1 MPRLPDATQAVFADA
16 KSLAF
21 EQRLALL
28 APTGAT
34 VLISG
39 ETGTG
44 KEVAA
49 RELHRRS
56 GRKGPFLAV
65 NCGALSETLAESE
78 LFGHEKGAFTGALR
92 GQAGWFEAAAGGTLL
107 LDEIGE
113 LSLPMQVRLLRVL
126 QEREVTRVGARTPR
140 PIDVRIVA
148 ATNVDLERAV
158 QRGTFRADL
167 LFRLNVASVTLR
179 PLRERIADIEP
190 LAERFLALYGARCG
204 RDAQR
209 LTEDAM
215 AAVRRYPWPGNV
227 RELDNVMHRAV
238 LLNAGPVI
246 DTAGLCLPEA
256 ASRTIV
262 EADAPAAA
270 ETDLEESLRRLA
282 TSWIRTREPDLLRR
296 ATGVL
301 VQASF
306 DEAGGNQ
313 VRAAD
318 LLGVSR
324 NTLRTQLGH
333 LGMIAPRRRAQEIV
347 SRSGV
352 RMRVGIQRFGTSAL
366 LRVGGELEQRL
377 AAQKI
382 LVDWREFETGPPLVA
397 ALQSGEVDVC
407 SVGEVPPVFAQSHG
421 APVVYLAYESA
432 SPSSVALVVRCDSA
446 IRSMHDLQ
454 GKHIALSEG
463 ANVHFLLLC
472 ALEACGMTLA
482 DVNPVFVPL
491 GTASGPDAL
500 PSADAWMMWDPFL
513 SAAQLSGQYRVLLD
527 GTGLV
532 SNHRFYLARRDF
544 TDMMPEA
551 VHAFLEEARRVALEA
566 AAAPAEAAQRLAA
579 SFGMMPA
586 GLELSMRRLAS
597 EAKHLDWPVLRD
609 QQRIAD
615 RFFALGLLP
624 RTISVED
631 AVWR

>member
-1 MPRLPDATQAVFADA
+1 MPRLSDATQAVFADPE
-16 KSLAF
+16 SIAF
-21 EQRLALL
+21 EKRLALF
-28 APTGAT
+28 ASTGAT
-34 VLISG
+34 VLITG

-92 GQAGWFEAAAGGTLL
+92 CQAGWFEAAAGGTLL

-148 ATNVDLERAV
+148 ATNADLERAV

-209 LTEDAM
+209 LTEDAV
-215 AAVRRYPWPGNV
+215 AALHRYPWPGNV

-238 LLNAGPVI
+238 LLNAGPMI
-246 DTAGLCLPEA
+246 DAAGLSLPDTSSA
-256 ASRTIV
+256 AAV
-262 EADAPAAA
+262 EADTPNTAAA
-270 ETDLEESLRRLA
+270 ALEESLHSLA
-282 TSWIRTREPDLLRR
+282 RSWIRTREPDLLRR
-296 ATGVL
+296 ATTIL

-333 LGMIAPRRRAQEIV
+333 LGMIAPRRRTQDVAA
-347 SRSGV
+347 RPGV

-366 LRVGGELEQRL
+366 LRVGGELERRL
-377 AAQKI
+377 AAQKV
-382 LVDWREFETGPPLVA
+382 LVDWREFETGPALVE
-397 ALQSGEVDVC
+397 ALQAGEVDVC
-407 SVGEVPPVFAQSHG
+407 SVGEVPPIFAQSHG
-421 APVVYLAYESA
+421 APGGVSGLRAGIA
-432 SPSSVALVVRCDSA
+432 KQRRPC
-446 IRSMHDLQ
+446 
-454 GKHIALSEG
+454 GKE
-463 ANVHFLLLC
+463 
-472 ALEACGMTLA
+472 
-482 DVNPVFVPL
+482 
-491 GTASGPDAL
+491 
-500 PSADAWMMWDPFL
+500 
-513 SAAQLSGQYRVLLD
+513 
-527 GTGLV
+527 
-532 SNHRFYLARRDF
+532 RRRH
-544 TDMMPEA
+544 PH
-551 VHAFLEEARRVALEA
+551 HA
-566 AAAPAEAAQRLAA
+566 
-579 SFGMMPA
+579 
-586 GLELSMRRLAS
+586 
-597 EAKHLDWPVLRD
+597 
-609 QQRIAD
+609 
-615 RFFALGLLP
+615 
-624 RTISVED
+624 
-631 AVWR
+631 